1 MPVNGKIA
9 GRSLN
14 EDELRTDLAE
24 APIIDANTRFKYSN
38 HGFGLAGQVIEAITS
53 APYKEWI
60 KREIVTPAGLTET
73 EPDAPLAGD
82 VPFARATAPNCR
94 RDGASYPRR

>member
-1 MPVNGKIA
+1 MQDRRA
-9 GRSLN
+9 FLN

-60 KREIVTPAGLTET
+60 KREIVTRLVLQKPSRMRRSPATCRS
-73 EPDAPLAGD
+73 PA
-82 VPFARATAPNCR
+82 ATAPNCR
-94 RDGASYPRR
+94 RDGAS